1 MVIILQF
8 SLTIA
13 GVLENADALP
23 RELGCVYGGEGRG
36 RKLSHFVFLCPKL
49 SLCNFFRRTALR
61 LPELSLPAL
70 YRDQE
75 APGNLY
81 LPHLKSKQHGGIT
94 TFPKAL
100 ARSE

>member
-49 SLCNFFRRTALR
+49 SLCNFFQRTALR
-61 LPELSLPAL
+61 LLELSLPAL

-81 LPHLKSKQHGGIT
+81 LPHLKSEERRRLES
-94 TFPKAL
+94 FL
-100 ARSE
+100 CVL